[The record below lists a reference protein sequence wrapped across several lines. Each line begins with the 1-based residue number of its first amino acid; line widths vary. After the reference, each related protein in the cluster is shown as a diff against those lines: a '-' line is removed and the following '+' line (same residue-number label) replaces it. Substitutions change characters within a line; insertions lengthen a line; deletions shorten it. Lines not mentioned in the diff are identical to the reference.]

1 MATKSTALK
10 CTTVGLMNAFI
21 AARSFS
27 VKTLVPIET
36 ATNMRPTKVAA
47 AVPIKRSKSCQ
58 ASRWSALA
66 NVERNEWGGF
76 WFQQNG
82 NRSNVSW
89 DGGSGGS
96 GAAAGSSSGCECDD
110 AVLRIGDPRTS
121 GYRLLSGGIR
131 RLPAASTLVSA
142 RLGIDGALSLRHLC
156 LWTCLLSSSLL
167 PLSCSLPAPARVRS
181 RRTAGSSPAISAPRL
196 VVVKMGSC
204 LRRGA
209 SSTAAPP
216 GSEPLPPTLRWPSG
230 AAFGPPL
237 GNLICELGDVGFDDL
252 HSPRLRAL
260 FGFPHRGINVAQSRN
275 LLAGDAT
282 GRCLYEIV
290 NDA

>member
-1 MATKSTALK
+1 MSMLKRRRIKSWSQRLAEETAPGIATSASKPASAGQSWEGISDTMATKSTALK

-142 RLGIDGALSLRHLC
+142 
-156 LWTCLLSSSLL
+156 
-167 PLSCSLPAPARVRS
+167 
-181 RRTAGSSPAISAPRL
+181 
-196 VVVKMGSC
+196 
-204 LRRGA
+204 
-209 SSTAAPP
+209 
-216 GSEPLPPTLRWPSG
+216 
-230 AAFGPPL
+230 
-237 GNLICELGDVGFDDL
+237 
-252 HSPRLRAL
+252 
-260 FGFPHRGINVAQSRN
+260 
-275 LLAGDAT
+275 
-282 GRCLYEIV
+282 
-290 NDA
+290 

>member
-1 MATKSTALK
+1 
-10 CTTVGLMNAFI
+10 
-21 AARSFS
+21 
-27 VKTLVPIET
+27 
-36 ATNMRPTKVAA
+36 
-47 AVPIKRSKSCQ
+47 
-58 ASRWSALA
+58 
-66 NVERNEWGGF
+66 ERNEWGGF

-96 GAAAGSSSGCECDD
+96 GAAAGSSFGCECDN
-110 AVLRIGDPRTS
+110 AVLRIGDPRTN

-131 RLPAASTLVSA
+131 RLPTASTLVPA

-156 LWTCLLSSSLL
+156 SWNFLLSTSLLL
-167 PLSCSLPAPARVRS
+167 PLPCSLPAPTSVDS
-181 RRTAGSSPAISAPRL
+181 RYTPGPSPAISATRL

-237 GNLICELGDVGFDDL
+237 GNLICELGDVGFDGL

-275 LLAGDAT
+275 LLA
-282 GRCLYEIV
+282 
-290 NDA
+290 

>member
-1 MATKSTALK
+1 MLMDLPTILQL
-10 CTTVGLMNAFI
+10 TTLILQPTRASAFPFTPYSGFI
-21 AARSFS
+21 AGH
-27 VKTLVPIET
+27 I
-36 ATNMRPTKVAA
+36 
-47 AVPIKRSKSCQ
+47 C
-58 ASRWSALA
+58 
-66 NVERNEWGGF
+66 
-76 WFQQNG
+76 
-82 NRSNVSW
+82 
-89 DGGSGGS
+89 
-96 GAAAGSSSGCECDD
+96 
-110 AVLRIGDPRTS
+110 
-121 GYRLLSGGIR
+121 
-131 RLPAASTLVSA
+131 
-142 RLGIDGALSLRHLC
+142 
-156 LWTCLLSSSLL
+156 
-167 PLSCSLPAPARVRS
+167 APA
-181 RRTAGSSPAISAPRL
+181 GGGEDG
-196 VVVKMGSC
+196 VVPSC
-204 LRRGA
+204 GA